1 MWKQARTQYGQ
12 PLAIT
17 IMPAMYD
24 IITTDASVE
33 QVLVFSIV
41 TTDYDYS
48 HLHLVSTSF
57 GQKTLI
63 IMYLRLMLL
72 HENAD
77 LVPSLTADCTTD
89 ILSDLVWMS

>member
-1 MWKQARTQYGQ
+1 MTLSTSNRDCHTDDETMQARIINVEASAQRTQYGQ

-24 IITTDASVE
+24 ITTTDASVE

-48 HLHLVSTSF
+48 HL
-57 GQKTLI
+57 Q
-63 IMYLRLMLL
+63 
-72 HENAD
+72 
-77 LVPSLTADCTTD
+77 
-89 ILSDLVWMS
+89 